1 MTNFSQFV
9 TCHIPGTP
17 KGEIILGLLKN
28 EDINILVV
36 DDEESITEFVKMG
49 LEAEGFNVYTAF
61 DGNEAVETANKVKPH
76 VIILDVMLPGMNG
89 FTVCSKIKAS
99 IKTSIIM
106 LTARDEIDD
115 RVKGLE
121 LGADDYMVKPFSFKE
136 LLARINVRLRNTV
149 KEFSDVSRIGDF
161 LVNDGAHEISYKE
174 KVLELSP
181 TEYNLL
187 KYLLNNNGIVLSK
200 TSILEKVWGYDFNG
214 EENIVE
220 VYVRYLREKLG
231 DKEHTILRTVRGVG
245 YKVVL

>member
-1 MTNFSQFV
+1 M
-9 TCHIPGTP
+9 
-17 KGEIILGLLKN
+17 GLLKN

-36 DDEESITEFVKMG
+36 DDEESITEFIKMG
-49 LEAEGFNVYTAF
+49 LEAEGFNVYIAY

-89 FTVCSKIKAS
+89 FTVCAKIKAS
-99 IKTSIIM
+99 VKTSIIM

-149 KEFSDVSRIGDF
+149 KDFSDVNQMGDF
-161 LVNDGAHEISYKE
+161 VIDDGAHEISYKG

-187 KYLLNNNGIVLSK
+187 KYLLSNNGIALSK

-220 VYVRYLREKLG
+220 VYVRYLREKIG
-231 DKEHTILRTVRGVG
+231 DKEHNILRTIRGVG